1 MAASAQGGRSWFWA
15 QGLGCGVL
23 VAAAAP
29 LAVVLGVLFAPAMLA
44 AIMVPPQNG
53 GTRGGGTRG
62 GGGATRRL
70 GGVLMV
76 YGLAAALPWLHVI
89 WSAAQSWPG
98 SLDLLA
104 SMRLVAACWGAQG
117 GAWLMG
123 ELVPLVARQVLEA
136 KVRARVNRLRDAR
149 SRLQEEWGLGGE
161 GA

>member
-1 MAASAQGGRSWFWA
+1 MAAPAQGKRSWFWA

-23 VAAAAP
+23 VATAAP
-29 LAVVLGVLFAPAMLA
+29 LAVVLGVLFAPALLA
-44 AIMVPPQNG
+44 AIMVPPQV
-53 GTRGGGTRG
+53 
-62 GGGATRRL
+62 ATRRL

-104 SMRLVAACWGAQG
+104 SMRVVAACWGAQG

-123 ELVPLVARQVLEA
+123 ELVPLVARQVLEV

-149 SRLQEEWGLGGE
+149 DRLEAEWGLGPD
-161 GA
+161 AK

>member
-23 VAAAAP
+23 VATAAP
-29 LAVVLGVLFAPAMLA
+29 LAVVLGVLFAPALLA
-44 AIMVPPQNG
+44 AIMEPPQNG

-76 YGLAAALPWLHVI
+76 YGLAAALPWMHVI

-149 SRLQEEWGLGGE
+149 SRLQEEWGLGRE
-161 GA
+161 DA